1 MQSITV
7 ISSMSYD
14 PVAHMDEIEA
24 KGDVSRGDWYRM
36 IMGHEE
42 QRINK
47 QREMEKRENEKRDV
61 YNQIEA
67 EDQKRADIREQREQL
82 MRTSTFKAASIMPQV
97 KSLVA
102 DKQFVTSGIA
112 GRAVIGDDIFH
123 AKGGRRRTRHNKRS
137 GGKKRSYKKRMSR
150 RR

>member
-1 MQSITV
+1 M
-7 ISSMSYD
+7 YED
-14 PVAHMDEIEA
+14 
-24 KGDVSRGDWYRM
+24 
-36 IMGHEE
+36 
-42 QRINK
+42 
-47 QREMEKRENEKRDV
+47 
-61 YNQIEA
+61 

-102 DKQFVTSGIA
+102 DKQFATSGIA